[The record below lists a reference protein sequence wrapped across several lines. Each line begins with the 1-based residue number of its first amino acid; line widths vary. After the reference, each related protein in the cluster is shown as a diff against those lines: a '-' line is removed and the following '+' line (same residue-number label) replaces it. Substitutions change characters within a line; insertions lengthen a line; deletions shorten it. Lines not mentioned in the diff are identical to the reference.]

1 MASASPS
8 TEEKPVDTRD
18 ALDILESE
26 SKEATKDAEINRI
39 LNAFRLD
46 A

>member
-1 MASASPS
+1 MA
-8 TEEKPVDTRD
+8 TKEEIDTRD

-26 SKEATKDAEINRI
+26 SREAEKDTEIRRI
-39 LNAFRLD
+39 LNAFKLD